1 MIRSNI
7 KRLLQYRICLS
18 KFKEL
23 GFSRIYSYNLG
34 NEAGVSPEQVRK
46 DFSIYGITGNKKA
59 GYEIESLLELLNK
72 LFGMDHKH
80 NVIIV
85 GMGNMGRSLAN
96 YNNHFIGQN
105 AYIVAGFDI
114 DPTKQN
120 KKSGIPV
127 FELNKIGS
135 IINKHQVQTAIITVP
150 TISAQEVCNNLIENG
165 ITGILNFAPIVLK
178 APKHIIINHI
188 NLSIEIEA
196 IIYYLNQNN
205 QFK

>member
-188 NLSIEIEA
+188 NHPLT
-196 IIYYLNQNN
+196 
-205 QFK
+205 K